1 MRTLNDSHVTDV
13 LDVMRATGCLLVHS
27 GGDLIP
33 FFLFLLYILQE
44 VRYEMYSECIRLIR
58 CTHVMIQ
65 PKVY

>member
-33 FFLFLLYILQE
+33 FFLFLLYILQQ
-44 VRYEMYSECIRLIR
+44 VR
-58 CTHVMIQ
+58 
-65 PKVY
+65 